1 MTLASRSSWDHLNK
15 LGRPHI
21 PNATYQISRSLGKFG
36 LHDPISLA
44 EDYPLL
50 YRTTRRILFGQ
61 FPPYC
66 ALPEYIVFVDLAAT
80 VIRKLLFLC
89 GAELAPVSPII
100 QTLRVQSLTKRQEW
114 QLARTPVP
122 KLPHPPNIAKLRK
135 NLIFKTFRH

>member
-1 MTLASRSSWDHLNK
+1 MSSWDHLNK
-15 LGRPHI
+15 LGRPHT

-66 ALPEYIVFVDLAAT
+66 ALPEYIVFVDLAAII

-89 GAELAPVSPII
+89 GTEQAPVSPII
-100 QTLRVQSLTKRQEW
+100 QTLRVHSLTKRHEW

-122 KLPHPPNIAKLRK
+122 KLPPSPPPPLDIAKLRK
-135 NLIFKTFRH
+135 KK